1 MFDPVS
7 MLGAT
12 TAAFNGLKAA
22 IKVGQEIEGIYR
34 QLSKWADA
42 AGQLQQL
49 INDSRDVNG
58 EQKVGIFQ
66 KIGFGKSATAEAFD
80 ILIAQ
85 QKLREMETEI
95 YNMFIYGELQHLG
108 SEGYSHFIQLRREVR
123 EKRERM
129 VRDQIR
135 RRRAF
140 VENTFWVSM
149 LALCLWGAGIL
160 FNWVFDLGRDA
171 GKW

>member
-22 IKVGQEIEGIYR
+22 VKVGQEVEGIYR
-34 QLSKWADA
+34 QLTKWADA
-42 AGQLQQL
+42 ASQLQKL
-49 INDSRDVNG
+49 INDSRDIDG

-108 SEGYSHFIQLRREVR
+108 PEGYSSFVQLRREVR

-129 VRDQIR
+129 IRTQSR
-135 RRRAF
+135 RRKAF
-140 VENTFWVSM
+140 IENTFWASM
-149 LALCLWGAGIL
+149 LALCLWGAYKFFIWL
-160 FNWVFDLGRDA
+160 FDLGREA